1 MGWVCP
7 ACSTS
12 IHHTDSDLEPRW
24 GTVYR
29 CPVCHLELVTDVTTE
44 RLIPM
49 PLPAG
54 ESVKPGKIA

>member
-1 MGWVCP
+1 MSWVCP

-12 IHHTDSDLEPRW
+12 IHHTDNDLEPRW

-29 CPVCHLELVTDVTTE
+29 CPVCHLELVTDPRTE

-49 PLPAG
+49 PFPTSEMVRLA
-54 ESVKPGKIA
+54 KTK